1 MRANL
6 ALCLAIVV
14 WLLGCATGQEGGG
27 VNKELAV
34 GYASVTQL
42 RDKAFVLLGEKKIS
56 NQEAQE
62 VQREADQAK
71 AELDHAKAMQTVEP
85 AAAEMRLNS
94 ALKKI
99 KAYGEKLKAKEKEK
113 P

>member
-1 MRANL
+1 MKKRAL
-6 ALCLAIVV
+6 YWAILV
-14 WLLGCATGQEGGG
+14 WLVGCATGQQEGGF
-27 VNKELAV
+27 NKELAV

-42 RDKAFVLLGEKKIS
+42 RDRAFVLLGEKKITKA
-56 NQEAQE
+56 EARE
-62 VQREADQAK
+62 VQEEADQAK
-71 AELDHAKAMQTVEP
+71 AELDHARAMHPVEP

-99 KAYGEKLKAKEKEK
+99 KAYGDKLKAKER